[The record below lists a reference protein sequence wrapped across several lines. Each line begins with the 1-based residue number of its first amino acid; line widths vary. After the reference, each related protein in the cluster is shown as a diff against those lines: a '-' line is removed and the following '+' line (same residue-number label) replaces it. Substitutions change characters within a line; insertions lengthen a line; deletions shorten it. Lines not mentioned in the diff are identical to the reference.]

1 MASNKKL
8 SGYYTYTP
16 EGGGMSETFGPDDEL
31 PDWAAE
37 QATEG
42 KHFESPDEDDVAVL
56 PAPGPGQV
64 AGEGMSDAEKA
75 EARKKADRDR
85 KARER
90 AAAKKQADDQAA
102 VQAAQDAEAQ
112 RAAEA
117 EAEAERQRQADE
129 AAAKTGQGGS

>member
-1 MASNKKL
+1 MRRADMAGSKKL

-37 QATEG
+37 QASAG
-42 KHFESPDEDDVAVL
+42 KHFEAADEDDAAVL
-56 PAPGPGQV
+56 PVPGPGQV
-64 AGEGMSDAEKA
+64 AGAGMTEDEKA

-90 AAAKKQADDQAA
+90 AAAKKQADD
-102 VQAAQDAEAQ
+102 
-112 RAAEA
+112 
-117 EAEAERQRQADE
+117 E
-129 AAAKTGQGGS
+129 AALKKAQ